1 MRDRSGEISR
11 AGATPSAPAAV
22 GALARL
28 ERRGEMSELQKTE
41 YDALKKQVRV
51 DTQVGGALLS
61 AEEAT
66 AQLEK
71 AIGARWAKLSDAQ
84 KERLVESAMAEQRRL
99 TANDDASIAKKK
111 APTLDPPESAVGA
124 NARHAPPHPDDAEQP
139 KPPKRKRG
147 RPPKEQKN
155 TQEISVANTAQK
167 APTAVYIASGAAPAL
182 APEIDPGLTLPGA
195 QRVRLT
201 AADGVVASSVPPGG
215 EQLVGHAVEGI
226 VDGEFAQGYFLT
238 VRINGCLLRGMVWD
252 EHAGGGGPGQNFTLA
267 GNEPKE

>member
-22 GALARL
+22 GAFAGL